1 MVSKG
6 LLDKVS
12 VIRSTSWT
20 PQVNSAHARFLLVN
34 IAHFLNHFFMLVF
47 STVAALALVRDW
59 GMGYAE
65 LIPYATPGFI
75 AYALFTWP
83 SGWLADRWSREGMM
97 TIFFIG
103 IGLSSAATALAQS
116 PLQIS
121 AGLLFIGIFAAIYHP
136 VGIAMVIEGRA
147 RTGIPL
153 AINGIFG
160 NLGVASAALI
170 TGVLID
176 NSGWRAAF
184 VWPGLLSV
192 AIGIG
197 YFWLVART
205 PGMPTAALKRSTS
218 NSKAELVLDRR
229 LMIRVLAVVFFS
241 TAVGGLIFQS
251 TTYSLPKVFDER
263 LTGLAVSATAIGWYA
278 FIVFS
283 IAAIGQLIVGF
294 LIDRYPVRPVFVA
307 VVTAQIAM
315 FALMPGLTDWS
326 AVVVSVLFMLV
337 VFGQI
342 PINDVLVGRIT
353 RSEWRSRV
361 LALRYILTFSTTA
374 TAIPLIA
381 WIYARWG
388 FDMLFIL
395 MAAAAALIFVAV
407 LMLPRVRPAAAFAT
421 AE

>member
-1 MVSKG
+1 
-6 LLDKVS
+6 
-12 VIRSTSWT
+12 
-20 PQVNSAHARFLLVN
+20 
-34 IAHFLNHFFMLVF
+34 MLIF
-47 STVAALALVRDW
+47 STVAALALVREW

-75 AYALFTWP
+75 AYALCTWP
-83 SGWLADRWSREGMM
+83 SGWLADRWSRDAML

-103 IGLSSAATALAQS
+103 IGLSSAATAMAQS
-116 PLQIS
+116 PIQI
-121 AGLLFIGIFAAIYHP
+121 AGGLLFIGIFASIYHP

-170 TGVLID
+170 TGFLID

-197 YFWLVART
+197 HFWLVART
-205 PGMPTAALKRSTS
+205 PGMLTAALKRSTS

-307 VVTAQIAM
+307 VVTAQIAL

-326 AVVVSVLFMLV
+326 AVVVSVFFMLA
-337 VFGQI
+337 VFGQV

-407 LMLPRVRPAAAFAT
+407 LMLPRVRPAAVFAT

>member
-1 MVSKG
+1 
-6 LLDKVS
+6 
-12 VIRSTSWT
+12 
-20 PQVNSAHARFLLVN
+20 
-34 IAHFLNHFFMLVF
+34 MLIF
-47 STVAALALVRDW
+47 STVAALALVREW

-75 AYALFTWP
+75 AYALCTWP
-83 SGWLADRWSREGMM
+83 SGWLADRWSRDAML

-103 IGLSSAATALAQS
+103 IGLSSAATAMAQS
-116 PLQIS
+116 PIQI
-121 AGLLFIGIFAAIYHP
+121 AGGLLFIGIFASIYHP
-136 VGIAMVIEGRA
+136 VGIAMVIEGRG

-170 TGVLID
+170 TGFLID

-197 YFWLVART
+197 HFWLVART
-205 PGMPTAALKRSTS
+205 PGMLTAALKRSTS

-307 VVTAQIAM
+307 VVTAQIAL

-326 AVVVSVLFMLV
+326 AVVVSVFFMLA
-337 VFGQI
+337 VFGQV

-407 LMLPRVRPAAAFAT
+407 LMLPRVRPAAVFAT

>member
-1 MVSKG
+1 MKRSQIEFLFLNIG
-6 LLDKVS
+6 HFLD
-12 VIRSTSWT
+12 
-20 PQVNSAHARFLLVN
+20 HLFLLVF
-34 IAHFLNHFFMLVF
+34 A
-47 STVAALALVRDW
+47 TAAALTLARDW

-136 VGIAMVIEGRA
+136 VGIAMVIEGRT

-197 YFWLVART
+197 YF
-205 PGMPTAALKRSTS
+205 
-218 NSKAELVLDRR
+218 
-229 LMIRVLAVVFFS
+229 
-241 TAVGGLIFQS
+241 
-251 TTYSLPKVFDER
+251 
-263 LTGLAVSATAIGWYA
+263 
-278 FIVFS
+278 
-283 IAAIGQLIVGF
+283 
-294 LIDRYPVRPVFVA
+294 
-307 VVTAQIAM
+307 
-315 FALMPGLTDWS
+315 
-326 AVVVSVLFMLV
+326 
-337 VFGQI
+337 
-342 PINDVLVGRIT
+342 
-353 RSEWRSRV
+353 
-361 LALRYILTFSTTA
+361 
-374 TAIPLIA
+374 
-381 WIYARWG
+381 
-388 FDMLFIL
+388 
-395 MAAAAALIFVAV
+395 
-407 LMLPRVRPAAAFAT
+407 
-421 AE
+421 